1 MVTIEFSKEKIEL
14 LVDIIKTE
22 IFLLEDKHQLN
33 QWNMPT
39 HRNEIRKKVSD
50 LYGLLNMLKTV
61 EPHAIPEK

>member
-22 IFLLEDKHQLN
+22 IFLLEDKHQL
-33 QWNMPT
+33 NMPT